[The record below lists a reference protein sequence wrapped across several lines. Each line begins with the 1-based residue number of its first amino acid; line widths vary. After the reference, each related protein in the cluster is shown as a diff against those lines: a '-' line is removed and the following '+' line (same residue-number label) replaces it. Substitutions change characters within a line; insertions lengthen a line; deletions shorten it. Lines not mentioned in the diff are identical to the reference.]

1 MSRRWITWFRRVLYP
16 VLGLMVPFGK
26 AASRG
31 LVQIMRLEVVE
42 FLHSNAIDLGVP
54 S

>member
-31 LVQIMRLEVVE
+31 LVQIHAVR
-42 FLHSNAIDLGVP
+42 SRGVFAFKCY
-54 S
+54 